1 MNVVADTKERFH
13 FLDGLRGIAA
23 IMIVIHHA
31 FTAHIIKLVSPL
43 KIKVL
48 TDFVAYFTQSGVAL
62 FFVLSGVVLLRPYL
76 RGQRELHTADYFYR
90 RLKRIYPPYFFALLF
105 GALVVWLNNV
115 FPTWYNEHGLRTKF
129 SWPETVKELFIFS
142 FNGTYYN
149 LAWWSLQLEVFFYLL
164 VPFIV
169 FIFPA
174 GDKVSMRKLVMS
186 VVVTLAV
193 IFLLQHLFTD
203 YLPQVYSYTY
213 QVATLGKF
221 IEYMLCFL
229 MGVFLA
235 LRDFN
240 VRQGCY
246 FLLAGA
252 VMIMGALVMF
262 RYGPTL
268 LAGNYL
274 GYEVVQNGKLQ
285 PAWIYLSFMHSGYGL
300 LYAGVIVLAFN
311 LKSLKDFLSKP
322 IMIWLG
328 ERSYSLFLIHFSVF
342 YLVDNIV
349 SHFTPGRNALY
360 GILTRGVGIP
370 LALFA
375 AMLLFH
381 FVERRQ
387 ARGLMTGNM
396 FWPWQVGRLKG

>member
-23 IMIVIHHA
+23 LMIVIHHA
-31 FTAHIIKLVSPL
+31 FTAHVLKLVGYL
-43 KIKVL
+43 KVRVL
-48 TDFVAYFTQSGVAL
+48 IDFFAYFTQSGVDL

-76 RGQRELHTADYFYR
+76 RGQREFNTTDYFLR
-90 RLKRIYPPYFFALLF
+90 RAKRIYPPYFFALLF
-105 GALVVWLNNV
+105 GAFVVWFNNT
-115 FPTWYNEHGLRTKF
+115 FPTWYNVDGLRVQF
-129 SWPETVKELFIFS
+129 SWWETLRETVILNFD
-142 FNGTYYN
+142 GVYYN
-149 LAWWSLQLEVFFYLL
+149 LAWWSLQIEVFFYLL

-169 FIFPA
+169 FVFPQ
-174 GDKVSMRKLVMS
+174 GDKLTMRKILVS
-186 VVVTLAV
+186 VVVTLAL
-193 IFLLQHLFTD
+193 IFLLQHVFTD
-203 YLPQVYSYTY
+203 YLSRVYSYTY

-229 MGVFLA
+229 LGVFLA
-235 LRDFN
+235 ARDFN
-240 VRQGCY
+240 ERQGGY

-252 VMIMGALVMF
+252 VMIIGALILF
-262 RYGPTL
+262 RYGPYL
-268 LAGNYL
+268 FAGSYF

-311 LKSLKDFLSKP
+311 LKSLKTFLSKP
-322 IMIWLG
+322 LMIWLG

-342 YLVDNIV
+342 YLVDNIT
-349 SHFTPGRNALY
+349 SHFMGSRVALY
-360 GILTRGVGIP
+360 GIITRGVGIP

-387 ARGLMTGNM
+387 ARGLITGNS
-396 FWPWQVGRLKG
+396 FWPWQTIRNS

>member
-23 IMIVIHHA
+23 LMIVIHHA
-31 FTAHIIKLVSPL
+31 FTAHVLKLVGYL
-43 KIKVL
+43 KIRVL
-48 TDFVAYFTQSGVAL
+48 TDFFAYFTQSGVDL

-76 RGQRELHTADYFYR
+76 RGQREFNTTDYFLR
-90 RLKRIYPPYFFALLF
+90 RAKRIYPPYFFALLF
-105 GALVVWLNNV
+105 GAFVVWFNNT
-115 FPTWYNEHGLRTKF
+115 FPTWYNVDGLRVQF
-129 SWPETVKELFIFS
+129 SWWETLKETLIFN
-142 FNGTYYN
+142 FDGIYYN
-149 LAWWSLQLEVFFYLL
+149 LAWWSLQIEVFFYLL

-169 FIFPA
+169 FAFPA
-174 GDKVSMRKLVMS
+174 RNKVTMRKLVVS
-186 VVVTLAV
+186 VTVTLAA
-193 IFLLQHLFTD
+193 IFLLQNVFTE
-203 YLPQVYSYTY
+203 YASRVYSYTY

-229 MGVFLA
+229 LGVFLA
-235 LRDFN
+235 ARDFN
-240 VRQGCY
+240 AKQGNY
-246 FLLAGA
+246 FLLAGG
-252 VMIMGALVMF
+252 VMITGALVMF
-262 RYGPTL
+262 RYGPDL
-268 LAGNYL
+268 LSGSYL

-311 LKSLKDFLSKP
+311 VKSFKTFLSKP

-342 YLVDNIV
+342 YLVDNIT
-349 SHFTPGRNALY
+349 SHFMGGRIALY
-360 GILTRGVGIP
+360 GIITRGVGIP
-370 LALFA
+370 LALLA

-387 ARGLMTGNM
+387 ARGLMTGNS
-396 FWPWQVGRLKG
+396 FWPWQTIRNS